1 MGAEMKDPAPSGEAM
16 ARAELILELRSQG
29 IEDREVLNAMER
41 VPREMFIPEEF
52 HRLAYDNTALPIDNG
67 QTISQPLIVAM
78 MTEALELHSRVKVL
92 EIGTGSGYQAMIL
105 SYLSRRVYTIERH
118 RPLMKQAEA
127 RFRELGRSNITTR
140 IGDGNAGW
148 PEQAPFE
155 CIMVT
160 AAAPDLPT
168 GLIDQLAECGRMVVP
183 IGDGPHNQVL
193 YKLVKQADGS
203 LTSTRLCDVRFVPLM
218 DGVA

>member
-1 MGAEMKDPAPSGEAM
+1 MGAEMIDPAPSGEAM

-29 IEDREVLNAMER
+29 IENRDVLNAMER
-41 VPREMFIPEEF
+41 VPRELFIPDKF
-52 HRLAYDNTALPIDNG
+52 HGLAYDNTALPIDQG

-78 MTEALELHSRVKVL
+78 MTEALELHPRAKVL
-92 EIGTGSGYQAMIL
+92 EIGTGSGYQAVVL

-118 RPLMKQAEA
+118 RPLMKQAEE
-127 RFRELGRSNITTR
+127 RFRHLGRSNITTR
-140 IGDGNAGW
+140 IGDGNKGW

-160 AAAPDLPT
+160 AAAPKVPT
-168 GLIDQLAECGRMVVP
+168 GLIDQLSEGGRMVVP
-183 IGDGPHNQVL
+183 IGDGPTNQVL

-203 LTSTRLCDVRFVPLM
+203 VQSSAICDVRFVPLVE
-218 DGVA
+218 GVA